1 MKKPLVTRND
11 IAEAIALHT
20 ACMPTREIPGAIA
33 NYFMITRRF
42 YTRTDKAVINRLL
55 IAEIR
60 DYLIEQGRLRYATV
74 AAEMRKEAHRMTGNN
89 LNVEKTAPVASA
101 TPSPAVNVISNTGD
115 TIDSQT
121 LLKMVN
127 EARKLCGEPEVRNN
141 KFIEKILDELEGED
155 GYTKSATVPPG
166 GGTPMVVI
174 TMTYKQALRVA
185 ARESKAVRRSLHT
198 MIQAL
203 EPINVENHP
212 DEIPVLEWQGVRVVT
227 TETLARGYGTTPTR
241 IQQNY
246 NRNEERFVEGKHF
259 FKIKGDEIKSLRL
272 SFSELQISPKTRS
285 LILWTERGAARMSK
299 IVDTEQAWAFF
310 EKLEDSYFRQKEQ
323 QPVAIPQ
330 TLPEALRLAAE
341 LAEQKQLL
349 EQKTHQLN
357 QQLVAAA
364 PKVDFADRVSAAN
377 GILIGNFAKVV
388 GLKQNALFSWLRQ
401 NGILMAFG
409 ARKNVPRQQYINAG
423 YFTVKEVVL
432 DDENGYQIR
441 LTPQLTGKG
450 QQWLTRKLLDAGL
463 LKPVAIG

>member
-1 MKKPLVTRND
+1 LNVKKP
-11 IAEAIALHT
+11 AS
-20 ACMPTREIPGAIA
+20 
-33 NYFMITRRF
+33 
-42 YTRTDKAVINRLL
+42 
-55 IAEIR
+55 
-60 DYLIEQGRLRYATV
+60 
-74 AAEMRKEAHRMTGNN
+74 
-89 LNVEKTAPVASA
+89 VASA

-141 KFIEKILDELEGED
+141 KFIKKILDELEGED

-185 ARESKAVRRSLHT
+185 ARESKAVRRSL
-198 MIQAL
+198 IDKL
-203 EPINVENHP
+203 E
-212 DEIPVLEWQGVRVVT
+212 
-227 TETLARGYGTTPTR
+227 
-241 IQQNY
+241 
-246 NRNEERFVEGKHF
+246 
-259 FKIKGDEIKSLRL
+259 
-272 SFSELQISPKTRS
+272 ELQQANSPAPS
-285 LILWTERGAARMSK
+285 
-299 IVDTEQAWAFF
+299 
-310 EKLEDSYFRQKEQ
+310 
-323 QPVAIPQ
+323 IPQ
-330 TLPEALRLAAE
+330 TLPDALRLAAE
-341 LAEQKQLL
+341 LAEQKMQL
-349 EQKTHQLN
+349 E

>member
-74 AAEMRKEAHRMTGNN
+74 AAEMRKEAHRMTSNN
-89 LNVEKTAPVASA
+89 LNVKKPASVASA

-141 KFIEKILDELEGED
+141 KFIEKILDELDGEH
-155 GYTKSATVPPG
+155 YTKSVVEKMNKTS
-166 GGTPMVVI
+166 MLVI
-174 TMTYKQALRVA
+174 TMTFKQALRVA
-185 ARESKAVRRSLHT
+185 ARESKAVRRSL
-198 MIQAL
+198 IDKL
-203 EPINVENHP
+203 E
-212 DEIPVLEWQGVRVVT
+212 
-227 TETLARGYGTTPTR
+227 
-241 IQQNY
+241 
-246 NRNEERFVEGKHF
+246 
-259 FKIKGDEIKSLRL
+259 
-272 SFSELQISPKTRS
+272 ELQQANSPTPS
-285 LILWTERGAARMSK
+285 
-299 IVDTEQAWAFF
+299 
-310 EKLEDSYFRQKEQ
+310 
-323 QPVAIPQ
+323 IPQ

-341 LAEQKQLL
+341 LAEQKLQL
-349 EQKTHQLN
+349 E

>member
-1 MKKPLVTRND
+1 MKKPLVTRNE

-20 ACMPTREIPGAIA
+20 TCMPTREIPGAIA

-74 AAEMRKEAHRMTGNN
+74 AAEMRKEARRMTGNN
-89 LNVEKTAPVASA
+89 LNVEKPAPVASA

-115 TIDSQT
+115 TIDSLT

-141 KFIEKILDELEGED
+141 KFIEKILDELDGEH
-155 GYTKSATVPPG
+155 YTKSVVEKMNKTS
-166 GGTPMVVI
+166 MLVI
-174 TMTYKQALRVA
+174 TMTFKQALRVA

-227 TETLARGYGTTPTR
+227 TETLARGYGTTPIR

-310 EKLEDSYFRQKEQ
+310 EKLEDSYFRKKEQ

-364 PKVDFADRVSAAN
+364 PKVDFADRVSVAN

>member
-1 MKKPLVTRND
+1 MKKPLVTRNE

-20 ACMPTREIPGAIA
+20 TCMPTREIPGAIA

-74 AAEMRKEAHRMTGNN
+74 AAEMRKEARRMTGNN
-89 LNVEKTAPVASA
+89 LNVEKPAPVASA
-101 TPSPAVNVISNTGD
+101 TPAPALNVIPNTGD

-127 EARKLCGEPEVRNN
+127 EARKLCSEKPVRNN
-141 KFIEKILDELEGED
+141 DFIARVKDELDGEGYEIF
-155 GYTKSATVPPG
+155 V
-166 GGTPMVVI
+166 TPMDKKKGGADQVVI
-174 TMTYKQALRVA
+174 VMTYKQALRVA
-185 ARESKAVRRSLHT
+185 ARESKAVRRSL
-198 MIQAL
+198 IDKL
-203 EPINVENHP
+203 E
-212 DEIPVLEWQGVRVVT
+212 
-227 TETLARGYGTTPTR
+227 
-241 IQQNY
+241 
-246 NRNEERFVEGKHF
+246 
-259 FKIKGDEIKSLRL
+259 
-272 SFSELQISPKTRS
+272 ELQQANSPAPS
-285 LILWTERGAARMSK
+285 
-299 IVDTEQAWAFF
+299 
-310 EKLEDSYFRQKEQ
+310 
-323 QPVAIPQ
+323 IPQ

-341 LAEQKQLL
+341 LAEQKMQL
-349 EQKTHQLN
+349 E

-364 PKVDFADRVSAAN
+364 PKVDFADRVSVAN

>member
-1 MKKPLVTRND
+1 MKTPLVTRNE

-89 LNVEKTAPVASA
+89 LNVEKPAPVASA
-101 TPSPAVNVISNTGD
+101 TPAPAVNIIPNTGD
-115 TIDSQT
+115 TIDSLT

-141 KFIEKILDELEGED
+141 KFIEKILDELDGEH
-155 GYTKSATVPPG
+155 YTKSVVEKMNKTS
-166 GGTPMVVI
+166 MLVI
-174 TMTYKQALRVA
+174 TMTFKQALRVA
-185 ARESKAVRRSLHT
+185 ARESKAVRRSL
-198 MIQAL
+198 IDKL
-203 EPINVENHP
+203 E
-212 DEIPVLEWQGVRVVT
+212 
-227 TETLARGYGTTPTR
+227 
-241 IQQNY
+241 
-246 NRNEERFVEGKHF
+246 
-259 FKIKGDEIKSLRL
+259 
-272 SFSELQISPKTRS
+272 ELQQANSPTPS
-285 LILWTERGAARMSK
+285 
-299 IVDTEQAWAFF
+299 
-310 EKLEDSYFRQKEQ
+310 
-323 QPVAIPQ
+323 IPQ

-341 LAEQKQLL
+341 LAEQKLQL
-349 EQKTHQLN
+349 E

-364 PKVDFADRVSAAN
+364 PKVDFADRVSVAN

>member
-1 MKKPLVTRND
+1 MKTPLVTRNE

-74 AAEMRKEAHRMTGNN
+74 AAEMRKEAHRVTGKN
-89 LNVEKTAPVASA
+89 LNVEKPAPVTSA
-101 TPSPAVNVISNTGD
+101 TPTPAVNVIPNTGD

-141 KFIEKILDELEGED
+141 KFIEKILDELEGEF
-155 GYTKSATVPPG
+155 YTKSAKSH
-166 GGTPMVVI
+166 GTRAGRSFEVI

-185 ARESKAVRRSLHT
+185 ARESKAVRRSL
-198 MIQAL
+198 IDKL
-203 EPINVENHP
+203 E
-212 DEIPVLEWQGVRVVT
+212 
-227 TETLARGYGTTPTR
+227 
-241 IQQNY
+241 
-246 NRNEERFVEGKHF
+246 
-259 FKIKGDEIKSLRL
+259 
-272 SFSELQISPKTRS
+272 ELQQASTASP
-285 LILWTERGAARMSK
+285 
-299 IVDTEQAWAFF
+299 
-310 EKLEDSYFRQKEQ
+310 
-323 QPVAIPQ
+323 AIPQ

-341 LAEQKQLL
+341 LAEQKMQL
-349 EQKTHQLN
+349 E

-364 PKVDFADRVSAAN
+364 PKVDFADRVSVAN

-409 ARKNVPRQQYINAG
+409 A
-423 YFTVKEVVL
+423 
-432 DDENGYQIR
+432 
-441 LTPQLTGKG
+441 
-450 QQWLTRKLLDAGL
+450 
-463 LKPVAIG
+463 

>member
-74 AAEMRKEAHRMTGNN
+74 AAEMRKEARRMTGNN
-89 LNVEKTAPVASA
+89 LNVEKPAPVALA
-101 TPSPAVNVISNTGD
+101 TPSPTVNVISNTGD

-141 KFIEKILDELEGED
+141 KFIEKILDELDGEH
-155 GYTKSATVPPG
+155 YTKSVVEKMNKTS
-166 GGTPMVVI
+166 MLVI

-185 ARESKAVRRSLHT
+185 ARESKAVRRSL
-198 MIQAL
+198 IDKL
-203 EPINVENHP
+203 E
-212 DEIPVLEWQGVRVVT
+212 
-227 TETLARGYGTTPTR
+227 
-241 IQQNY
+241 
-246 NRNEERFVEGKHF
+246 
-259 FKIKGDEIKSLRL
+259 
-272 SFSELQISPKTRS
+272 ELQQANSPTPS
-285 LILWTERGAARMSK
+285 
-299 IVDTEQAWAFF
+299 
-310 EKLEDSYFRQKEQ
+310 
-323 QPVAIPQ
+323 IPQ

-341 LAEQKQLL
+341 LAEQKMHL
-349 EQKTHQLN
+349 E

-364 PKVDFADRVSAAN
+364 PKVDFADRVSVAN

-409 ARKNVPRQQYINAG
+409 ARKNVPHQQYINAG

>member
-11 IAEAIALHT
+11 ITEAIALHT

-42 YTRTDKAVINRLL
+42 YTRTDKAVINKLL

-89 LNVEKTAPVASA
+89 LNVEKPAPVASA
-101 TPSPAVNVISNTGD
+101 TPAPAVNIIPNTGD
-115 TIDSQT
+115 TIDSLT

-141 KFIEKILDELEGED
+141 KFIEKILDELDGEH
-155 GYTKSATVPPG
+155 YTKSVVEKMNKTS
-166 GGTPMVVI
+166 MLVI
-174 TMTYKQALRVA
+174 TMTFKQALRVA
-185 ARESKAVRRSLHT
+185 ARESKAVRRSL
-198 MIQAL
+198 IDKL
-203 EPINVENHP
+203 E
-212 DEIPVLEWQGVRVVT
+212 
-227 TETLARGYGTTPTR
+227 
-241 IQQNY
+241 
-246 NRNEERFVEGKHF
+246 
-259 FKIKGDEIKSLRL
+259 
-272 SFSELQISPKTRS
+272 ELQQANSPAPS
-285 LILWTERGAARMSK
+285 
-299 IVDTEQAWAFF
+299 
-310 EKLEDSYFRQKEQ
+310 
-323 QPVAIPQ
+323 IPQ

-341 LAEQKQLL
+341 LAEQKMQL
-349 EQKTHQLN
+349 E

>member
-1 MKKPLVTRND
+1 MKKPLVTRNE

-89 LNVEKTAPVASA
+89 LNVEKPAPVTSA
-101 TPSPAVNVISNTGD
+101 TPAPAVNIIPNTGD
-115 TIDSQT
+115 TIDSLT

-141 KFIEKILDELEGED
+141 KFIEKILDELDGEH
-155 GYTKSATVPPG
+155 YTKSVVEKMNKTS
-166 GGTPMVVI
+166 MLVI
-174 TMTYKQALRVA
+174 TMTFKQALRVA
-185 ARESKAVRRSLHT
+185 ARESKAVRRSL
-198 MIQAL
+198 IDKL
-203 EPINVENHP
+203 E
-212 DEIPVLEWQGVRVVT
+212 
-227 TETLARGYGTTPTR
+227 
-241 IQQNY
+241 
-246 NRNEERFVEGKHF
+246 
-259 FKIKGDEIKSLRL
+259 
-272 SFSELQISPKTRS
+272 ELQQANSPTPS
-285 LILWTERGAARMSK
+285 
-299 IVDTEQAWAFF
+299 
-310 EKLEDSYFRQKEQ
+310 
-323 QPVAIPQ
+323 IPQ

-341 LAEQKQLL
+341 LAEQKMQL
-349 EQKTHQLN
+349 E

-364 PKVDFADRVSAAN
+364 PKVDFADRVSVAN

>member
-74 AAEMRKEAHRMTGNN
+74 AAEMRKEAHRVTGKN
-89 LNVEKTAPVASA
+89 LNVEKPAPVTSA
-101 TPSPAVNVISNTGD
+101 TPTPAVNVIPNTGD

-141 KFIEKILDELEGED
+141 KFIEKILDELEGEF
-155 GYTKSATVPPG
+155 YTKSAKSH
-166 GGTPMVVI
+166 GTRAGRSFEVI

-185 ARESKAVRRSLHT
+185 ARESKAVRRSL
-198 MIQAL
+198 IDKL
-203 EPINVENHP
+203 E
-212 DEIPVLEWQGVRVVT
+212 
-227 TETLARGYGTTPTR
+227 
-241 IQQNY
+241 
-246 NRNEERFVEGKHF
+246 
-259 FKIKGDEIKSLRL
+259 
-272 SFSELQISPKTRS
+272 ELQQANSPAPS
-285 LILWTERGAARMSK
+285 
-299 IVDTEQAWAFF
+299 
-310 EKLEDSYFRQKEQ
+310 
-323 QPVAIPQ
+323 IPQ

-364 PKVDFADRVSAAN
+364 PKVDFADRVSVAN

-423 YFTVKEVVL
+423 YFTVKVVVL

>member
-1 MKKPLVTRND
+1 MP
-11 IAEAIALHT
+11 
-20 ACMPTREIPGAIA
+20 MPTREIPGAIA

-74 AAEMRKEAHRMTGNN
+74 AAEMRKEARRMTGNN
-89 LNVEKTAPVASA
+89 LNVEKPAPVASA

-115 TIDSQT
+115 TIDSLT

-141 KFIEKILDELEGED
+141 KFIEKILDELDGEH
-155 GYTKSATVPPG
+155 YTKSVVEKMNKTS
-166 GGTPMVVI
+166 MLVI
-174 TMTYKQALRVA
+174 TMTFKQALRVA
-185 ARESKAVRRSLHT
+185 ARESKAVRRSL
-198 MIQAL
+198 IDKL
-203 EPINVENHP
+203 E
-212 DEIPVLEWQGVRVVT
+212 
-227 TETLARGYGTTPTR
+227 
-241 IQQNY
+241 
-246 NRNEERFVEGKHF
+246 
-259 FKIKGDEIKSLRL
+259 
-272 SFSELQISPKTRS
+272 ELQQANSPAPS
-285 LILWTERGAARMSK
+285 
-299 IVDTEQAWAFF
+299 
-310 EKLEDSYFRQKEQ
+310 
-323 QPVAIPQ
+323 IPQ

-341 LAEQKQLL
+341 LAEQKMQL
-349 EQKTHQLN
+349 E

-364 PKVDFADRVSAAN
+364 PKVDFADRVSVAN

-450 QQWLTRKLLDAGL
+450 QQWLTCKLLDAGL

>member
-1 MKKPLVTRND
+1 MKTPLVTRNE

-20 ACMPTREIPGAIA
+20 TCMPTREIPGAIA

-42 YTRTDKAVINRLL
+42 YTRTDKAVINKLL

-74 AAEMRKEAHRMTGNN
+74 AAEMRKEARRMTGNN
-89 LNVEKTAPVASA
+89 LNVEKPAPVASA

-115 TIDSQT
+115 TIDSLT

-141 KFIEKILDELEGED
+141 KFIEKILDELDGEH
-155 GYTKSATVPPG
+155 YTKSVWEKMNKTS
-166 GGTPMVVI
+166 MRVI
-174 TMTYKQALRVA
+174 TMTVKQALLVA
-185 ARESKAVRRSLHT
+185 ARESKAVRRSL
-198 MIQAL
+198 IDKL
-203 EPINVENHP
+203 E
-212 DEIPVLEWQGVRVVT
+212 
-227 TETLARGYGTTPTR
+227 
-241 IQQNY
+241 
-246 NRNEERFVEGKHF
+246 
-259 FKIKGDEIKSLRL
+259 
-272 SFSELQISPKTRS
+272 ELQQANSPAPS
-285 LILWTERGAARMSK
+285 
-299 IVDTEQAWAFF
+299 
-310 EKLEDSYFRQKEQ
+310 
-323 QPVAIPQ
+323 IPQ

-341 LAEQKQLL
+341 LAEQKMQL
-349 EQKTHQLN
+349 E

-364 PKVDFADRVSAAN
+364 PKVDFADRVSVAN

>member
-1 MKKPLVTRND
+1 MKTPLVTRND

-42 YTRTDKAVINRLL
+42 YTRTDKAVINKLL

-89 LNVEKTAPVASA
+89 LNVEKPAPVASA
-101 TPSPAVNVISNTGD
+101 TPAPAVNIIPNTGD
-115 TIDSQT
+115 TIDSLT

-141 KFIEKILDELEGED
+141 KFIEKILDELDGEH
-155 GYTKSATVPPG
+155 YTKSVVEKMNKTS
-166 GGTPMVVI
+166 MLVI
-174 TMTYKQALRVA
+174 TMTFKQALRVA
-185 ARESKAVRRSLHT
+185 ARESKAVRRSL
-198 MIQAL
+198 IDKL
-203 EPINVENHP
+203 E
-212 DEIPVLEWQGVRVVT
+212 
-227 TETLARGYGTTPTR
+227 
-241 IQQNY
+241 
-246 NRNEERFVEGKHF
+246 
-259 FKIKGDEIKSLRL
+259 
-272 SFSELQISPKTRS
+272 ELQQANSPTPS
-285 LILWTERGAARMSK
+285 
-299 IVDTEQAWAFF
+299 
-310 EKLEDSYFRQKEQ
+310 
-323 QPVAIPQ
+323 IPQ

-341 LAEQKQLL
+341 LAEQKMQL
-349 EQKTHQLN
+349 E

-364 PKVDFADRVSAAN
+364 PKVDFADRVSLAN

>member
-1 MKKPLVTRND
+1 MKTPLVTRNE

-20 ACMPTREIPGAIA
+20 ICMPTREIPGAIA

-42 YTRTDKAVINRLL
+42 YTRTDKAVINKLL

-74 AAEMRKEAHRMTGNN
+74 AAEMRKEAHRMTSNN
-89 LNVEKTAPVASA
+89 LNVKKPAFVASA

-141 KFIEKILDELEGED
+141 KFIEKILDELDGEH
-155 GYTKSATVPPG
+155 YTKSVVEKMNKTS
-166 GGTPMVVI
+166 MLVI
-174 TMTYKQALRVA
+174 TMTFKQALRVA
-185 ARESKAVRRSLHT
+185 ARESKAVRRSL
-198 MIQAL
+198 IDKL
-203 EPINVENHP
+203 E
-212 DEIPVLEWQGVRVVT
+212 
-227 TETLARGYGTTPTR
+227 
-241 IQQNY
+241 
-246 NRNEERFVEGKHF
+246 
-259 FKIKGDEIKSLRL
+259 
-272 SFSELQISPKTRS
+272 ELQQANSPTPS
-285 LILWTERGAARMSK
+285 
-299 IVDTEQAWAFF
+299 
-310 EKLEDSYFRQKEQ
+310 
-323 QPVAIPQ
+323 IPQ

-341 LAEQKQLL
+341 LAEQKMQL
-349 EQKTHQLN
+349 E

-364 PKVDFADRVSAAN
+364 PKVDFADRVSVAN

>member
-1 MKKPLVTRND
+1 MKKPLVTRNE

-20 ACMPTREIPGAIA
+20 TCMPTREIPGAIA

-42 YTRTDKAVINRLL
+42 YTRTDKAVISRLL

-89 LNVEKTAPVASA
+89 LNVEKPAPVALA
-101 TPSPAVNVISNTGD
+101 TPSPTVNVISNTGD

-141 KFIEKILDELEGED
+141 KFIEKILDELDGEH
-155 GYTKSATVPPG
+155 YTKSVVEKMNKTS
-166 GGTPMVVI
+166 MLVI

-185 ARESKAVRRSLHT
+185 ARESKAVRRSL
-198 MIQAL
+198 IDKL
-203 EPINVENHP
+203 E
-212 DEIPVLEWQGVRVVT
+212 
-227 TETLARGYGTTPTR
+227 
-241 IQQNY
+241 
-246 NRNEERFVEGKHF
+246 
-259 FKIKGDEIKSLRL
+259 
-272 SFSELQISPKTRS
+272 ELQQANSPTPS
-285 LILWTERGAARMSK
+285 
-299 IVDTEQAWAFF
+299 
-310 EKLEDSYFRQKEQ
+310 
-323 QPVAIPQ
+323 IPQ

-341 LAEQKQLL
+341 LAEQKMHL
-349 EQKTHQLN
+349 E

-364 PKVDFADRVSAAN
+364 PKVDFADRVSVAN

>member
-1 MKKPLVTRND
+1 MKTPLVTRNE

-89 LNVEKTAPVASA
+89 LNVEKPAPVASA

-115 TIDSQT
+115 TIDSLT

-141 KFIEKILDELEGED
+141 KFIEKILDELDGEH
-155 GYTKSATVPPG
+155 YTKSVVEKMNKTS
-166 GGTPMVVI
+166 MLVI
-174 TMTYKQALRVA
+174 TMTFKQALRVA
-185 ARESKAVRRSLHT
+185 ARESKAVRRSL
-198 MIQAL
+198 IDKL
-203 EPINVENHP
+203 E
-212 DEIPVLEWQGVRVVT
+212 
-227 TETLARGYGTTPTR
+227 
-241 IQQNY
+241 
-246 NRNEERFVEGKHF
+246 
-259 FKIKGDEIKSLRL
+259 
-272 SFSELQISPKTRS
+272 ELQQANSPAPS
-285 LILWTERGAARMSK
+285 
-299 IVDTEQAWAFF
+299 
-310 EKLEDSYFRQKEQ
+310 
-323 QPVAIPQ
+323 IPQ

-341 LAEQKQLL
+341 LAEQKMQL
-349 EQKTHQLN
+349 E

-364 PKVDFADRVSAAN
+364 PKVDFADRVSVAN

>member
-1 MKKPLVTRND
+1 MNVKKP
-11 IAEAIALHT
+11 AS
-20 ACMPTREIPGAIA
+20 
-33 NYFMITRRF
+33 
-42 YTRTDKAVINRLL
+42 
-55 IAEIR
+55 
-60 DYLIEQGRLRYATV
+60 
-74 AAEMRKEAHRMTGNN
+74 
-89 LNVEKTAPVASA
+89 VASA

-141 KFIEKILDELEGED
+141 KFIKKILDELEGED

-185 ARESKAVRRSLHT
+185 ARESKAVRRSL
-198 MIQAL
+198 IDKL
-203 EPINVENHP
+203 E
-212 DEIPVLEWQGVRVVT
+212 
-227 TETLARGYGTTPTR
+227 
-241 IQQNY
+241 
-246 NRNEERFVEGKHF
+246 
-259 FKIKGDEIKSLRL
+259 
-272 SFSELQISPKTRS
+272 ELQQANSPAPS
-285 LILWTERGAARMSK
+285 
-299 IVDTEQAWAFF
+299 
-310 EKLEDSYFRQKEQ
+310 
-323 QPVAIPQ
+323 IPQ
-330 TLPEALRLAAE
+330 TLPDALRLAAE
-341 LAEQKQLL
+341 LAEQKMQL
-349 EQKTHQLN
+349 E

>member
-1 MKKPLVTRND
+1 MKTPLVTRNE

-20 ACMPTREIPGAIA
+20 TCMPTREIPGAIA

-74 AAEMRKEAHRMTGNN
+74 AAEMRKEAHRMTSNN
-89 LNVEKTAPVASA
+89 LNVKKPASVASA

-141 KFIEKILDELEGED
+141 KFIEKILDELDGEH
-155 GYTKSATVPPG
+155 YTKSVVEKMNKTS
-166 GGTPMVVI
+166 MLVI
-174 TMTYKQALRVA
+174 TMTFKQALRVA
-185 ARESKAVRRSLHT
+185 ARESKAVRRSL
-198 MIQAL
+198 IDKL
-203 EPINVENHP
+203 E
-212 DEIPVLEWQGVRVVT
+212 
-227 TETLARGYGTTPTR
+227 
-241 IQQNY
+241 
-246 NRNEERFVEGKHF
+246 
-259 FKIKGDEIKSLRL
+259 
-272 SFSELQISPKTRS
+272 ELQQANSPAPS
-285 LILWTERGAARMSK
+285 
-299 IVDTEQAWAFF
+299 
-310 EKLEDSYFRQKEQ
+310 
-323 QPVAIPQ
+323 IPQ

-341 LAEQKQLL
+341 LAEQKMQL
-349 EQKTHQLN
+349 E

-364 PKVDFADRVSAAN
+364 PKVDFADRVSVAN

>member
-1 MKKPLVTRND
+1 MKTPLVTRNE

-42 YTRTDKAVINRLL
+42 YTRTDKAVINKLL

-89 LNVEKTAPVASA
+89 LNVEKQAPVASA
-101 TPSPAVNVISNTGD
+101 TPAPAVNIIPNTGD
-115 TIDSQT
+115 TIDSLT

-141 KFIEKILDELEGED
+141 KFIEKILDELDGEH
-155 GYTKSATVPPG
+155 YTKSVVEKMNKTS
-166 GGTPMVVI
+166 MLVI
-174 TMTYKQALRVA
+174 TMTFKQALRVA
-185 ARESKAVRRSLHT
+185 ARESKAVRRSL
-198 MIQAL
+198 IDKL
-203 EPINVENHP
+203 E
-212 DEIPVLEWQGVRVVT
+212 
-227 TETLARGYGTTPTR
+227 
-241 IQQNY
+241 
-246 NRNEERFVEGKHF
+246 
-259 FKIKGDEIKSLRL
+259 
-272 SFSELQISPKTRS
+272 ELQQANSPTPS
-285 LILWTERGAARMSK
+285 
-299 IVDTEQAWAFF
+299 
-310 EKLEDSYFRQKEQ
+310 
-323 QPVAIPQ
+323 IPQ

-341 LAEQKQLL
+341 LAEQKMQL
-349 EQKTHQLN
+349 E

-364 PKVDFADRVSAAN
+364 PKVDFADRVSVAN

-388 GLKQNALFSWLRQ
+388 GLKQSALFSWLRQ

>member
-20 ACMPTREIPGAIA
+20 ACMSTREIPGAIA

-42 YTRTDKAVINRLL
+42 YTRTDKAVINKLL

-89 LNVEKTAPVASA
+89 LNVEKPAPVASA
-101 TPSPAVNVISNTGD
+101 TPAPAVNIIPNTGD
-115 TIDSQT
+115 TIDSLT

-141 KFIEKILDELEGED
+141 KFIEKILDELDGEH
-155 GYTKSATVPPG
+155 YTKSVVEKMNKTS
-166 GGTPMVVI
+166 MLVI
-174 TMTYKQALRVA
+174 TMTFKQALRVA
-185 ARESKAVRRSLHT
+185 ARESKAVRRSL
-198 MIQAL
+198 IDKL
-203 EPINVENHP
+203 E
-212 DEIPVLEWQGVRVVT
+212 
-227 TETLARGYGTTPTR
+227 
-241 IQQNY
+241 
-246 NRNEERFVEGKHF
+246 
-259 FKIKGDEIKSLRL
+259 
-272 SFSELQISPKTRS
+272 ELQQANSPTPS
-285 LILWTERGAARMSK
+285 
-299 IVDTEQAWAFF
+299 
-310 EKLEDSYFRQKEQ
+310 
-323 QPVAIPQ
+323 IPQ

-341 LAEQKQLL
+341 LAEQKMQL
-349 EQKTHQLN
+349 E

>member
-42 YTRTDKAVINRLL
+42 YTRTDKAVINKLL

-89 LNVEKTAPVASA
+89 LNVEKTAPVTSA
-101 TPSPAVNVISNTGD
+101 TPAPAVNIIPNTGD
-115 TIDSQT
+115 TIDSLT

-127 EARKLCGEPEVRNN
+127 EARKLCGEPLVRNN
-141 KFIEKILDELEGED
+141 KFIEKVVDELEGET
-155 GYTKSATVPPG
+155 YTKSVGRKNGANIDI
-166 GGTPMVVI
+166 I
-174 TMTYKQALRVA
+174 TMTFKQALRVA
-185 ARESKAVRRSLHT
+185 ARESKAVRRSL
-198 MIQAL
+198 IDKL
-203 EPINVENHP
+203 E
-212 DEIPVLEWQGVRVVT
+212 
-227 TETLARGYGTTPTR
+227 
-241 IQQNY
+241 
-246 NRNEERFVEGKHF
+246 
-259 FKIKGDEIKSLRL
+259 
-272 SFSELQISPKTRS
+272 ELQQASTASP
-285 LILWTERGAARMSK
+285 
-299 IVDTEQAWAFF
+299 
-310 EKLEDSYFRQKEQ
+310 
-323 QPVAIPQ
+323 AIPQ

-341 LAEQKQLL
+341 LAEQKMQL
-349 EQKTHQLN
+349 E

>member
-1 MKKPLVTRND
+1 MQQC
-11 IAEAIALHT
+11 H
-20 ACMPTREIPGAIA
+20 
-33 NYFMITRRF
+33 
-42 YTRTDKAVINRLL
+42 
-55 IAEIR
+55 
-60 DYLIEQGRLRYATV
+60 
-74 AAEMRKEAHRMTGNN
+74 N
-89 LNVEKTAPVASA
+89 LNVKKPASVASA

-141 KFIEKILDELEGED
+141 KFIKKILDELEGED

-185 ARESKAVRRSLHT
+185 ARESKAVRRSL
-198 MIQAL
+198 IDKL
-203 EPINVENHP
+203 E
-212 DEIPVLEWQGVRVVT
+212 
-227 TETLARGYGTTPTR
+227 
-241 IQQNY
+241 
-246 NRNEERFVEGKHF
+246 
-259 FKIKGDEIKSLRL
+259 
-272 SFSELQISPKTRS
+272 ELQQANSPAPS
-285 LILWTERGAARMSK
+285 
-299 IVDTEQAWAFF
+299 
-310 EKLEDSYFRQKEQ
+310 
-323 QPVAIPQ
+323 IPQ
-330 TLPEALRLAAE
+330 TLPDALRLAAE
-341 LAEQKQLL
+341 LAEQKMQL
-349 EQKTHQLN
+349 E